1 MGQRL
6 TFKIIKGGECIASI
20 YYHWSAYTGETY
32 LEALKLIYGLRMR
45 GYTKECS
52 NDDTII
58 MLEDILECNCI
69 ILNRGTDMEKV
80 EIGGVDANCDREF
93 FEIYKKK
100 YGIDFR
106 YCAHTSRNCGILA
119 IGEHIKTQE
128 YWAEELEE
136 FNLDTETFTNN
147 IYDVYKDINEYA
159 YNYGLEDEDVNNMI
173 ESLPVVVP
181 ESVFGTIS
189 FDDAVDV
196 YQRFLDAKENMKL
209 NSYTFG
215 KTPSGEIVTITE

>member
-58 MLEDILECNCI
+58 LLEDILECNCI
-69 ILNRGTDMEKV
+69 ILHRGTDMEKV
-80 EIGGVDANCDREF
+80 EIGGVDVNCDIEF
-93 FEIYKKK
+93 SEIYKKK

-119 IGEHIKTQE
+119 IGDHIKTQE

-136 FNLDTETFTNN
+136 FIDRLTPEQVAALYRLLSS
-147 IYDVYKDINEYA
+147 IQ
-159 YNYGLEDEDVNNMI
+159 GLGQAE
-173 ESLPVVVP
+173 VP
-181 ESVFGTIS
+181 GGTS
-189 FDDAVDV
+189 N
-196 YQRFLDAKENMKL
+196 QTT
-209 NSYTFG
+209 S
-215 KTPSGEIVTITE
+215 